1 MRSRLHK
8 KHLVMA
14 TVPAALIISAIPAGV
29 ATAASQSRAPSG
41 GASHQ
46 YIVILH
52 NQNGRLG
59 ARSAARRAAVAAE
72 QKPIISQLQSAGG
85 HEVASTSL
93 VNAVVVNTT
102 ASEAQTLAGNSAVA
116 EVVPNQ
122 VIPGPTLPRV
132 QGLAAAPK
140 AVRPNAFP
148 AGLCGTS
155 ATPQLNPEALVNIH
169 ASVPSKAADGAGLT
183 VATIADGLDPT
194 NPDFQRNTAYA
205 SGKSAAGS
213 PVVSQVDF
221 SGDAATVPTPGLEM
235 FLDASS
241 IAAQGNNVYDISQ
254 WLPSADPRKLPA
266 GCDIKIVGDAPGAK
280 VLALKVFSE
289 NNDTT
294 ISNFLQAINYAVS
307 TGGAKVINESFGSNN
322 VPDLAADVIRQAD
335 DAAVAAGVT
344 VVVSSGDAGVTSTI
358 GSPATDPNVIS
369 VGATTTFR
377 GYEQITTGGVNVS
390 GTTGSFVDNNIA
402 SLSSGGFAESGNTVD
417 LVAPGDSNWVLCDN
431 STLYT
436 LCTNADG
443 TASSPIQFVGG
454 TSEASPL
461 VAGAAADVIQA
472 YAHAHSGTDPTP
484 AQVKQIL
491 MSSATDINS
500 PASQQGAGLLN
511 VAAAIKLAKTINLPP
526 TTVGAITV
534 SPNQINIQQ
543 APGAT
548 TGQTISVTNT
558 GSSAATVNLSTR
570 ALTKQ
575 VANLTGSFCM
585 QPGTP
590 TTSCPADTGT
600 FTDGTGVQM
609 VYKKV
614 TFSVLATT
622 QPSRLSFSADYRI
635 FSTQTDLLNLALIE
649 PNGTYAANSDP
660 TGFSGFANV
669 QVSNPPSGTWTAL
682 LYTPKNVGTTVLGA
696 KGTIQWDAN
705 TSEFVAAGKLSATSL
720 TLAAGAT
727 GTATLSVTSPSSAG
741 DTEQSVV
748 VSSGSTHTTIP
759 VTVRTNVPTTL
770 ATGGTFN
777 GVLTGG
783 NGRGGA
789 PAQANYY
796 TFTVPAG
803 AHNIH
808 AEINLATD
816 PGDILTGYLI
826 DPNGQNL
833 GYSTNVTED
842 SLGNPVSTKSVDLY
856 HANPMPGTWTIAL
869 QWLNQVTGLELQEPF
884 SGTIGLG
891 ALSITNTLPNST
903 STALT
908 AGAHQFK
915 VTIKNTGKAPE
926 AYFVDPR
933 LSSTT
938 SLALPNQ
945 NVPST
950 NPPNTGVDAS
960 NMTLPL
966 AAVTASGGP
975 AYPYYFVPTETSQ
988 ISASLSA
995 SAPVNFDLS
1004 YTFNN
1009 FGDPDLEGAPSGT
1022 SPSVTFSAP
1031 EVTPGFW
1038 QLNPSE
1044 IGPYNTSTGAPTVT
1058 GVSASMSAV
1067 TKQFDPAVSSSTGD
1081 LWQTLESTSAT
1092 PPATNV
1098 VYIPAGATATI
1109 TVTITASGTSGQT
1122 FSGTLY
1128 VDDLTIAGFF
1138 VGFDLPNTDE
1148 VAAIPYRYK
1157 IS

>member
-1 MRSRLHK
+1 MRSRLRNK
-8 KHLVMA
+8 YLVMA
-14 TVPAALIISAIPAGV
+14 TVPAALITSAIPAGV
-29 ATAASQSRAPSG
+29 ATAANQSRALPD

-46 YIVILH
+46 YIVILR
-52 NQNGRLG
+52 NQNGGLDV
-59 ARSAARRAAVAAE
+59 RSAARRAAVAAE
-72 QKPIISQLQSAGG
+72 QTPLISQLIAAGG

-93 VNAVVVNTT
+93 VNAVIVSTT
-102 ASEAQTLAGNSAVA
+102 ASEARALAGNSAVA

-132 QGLAAAPK
+132 QGLTAGPS

-155 ATPQLNPEALVNIH
+155 ATPQLNPEALFNIH
-169 ASVPSKAADGAGLT
+169 ASVPSTAADGAGIT

-194 NPDFQRNTAYA
+194 NPDFQRNAAYGTANT
-205 SGKSAAGS
+205 

-241 IAAQGNNVYDISQ
+241 IAAQGNTPYDLSQ
-254 WLPSADPRKLPA
+254 WLPAGDPRKLPT
-266 GCDIKIVGDAPGAK
+266 GCDIKIVGDAPGAS

-294 ISNFLQAINYAVS
+294 TSNFLQAINYAVS
-307 TGGAKVINESFGSNN
+307 SGVKVINESFGSNN

-335 DAAVAAGVT
+335 DAAVTAGVT
-344 VVVSSGDAGVTSTI
+344 VVVSTGDAGVTSTI
-358 GSPATDPNVIS
+358 GSPATDPKVIS

-377 GYEQITTGGVNVS
+377 GYEQITTGGVAVA
-390 GTTGSFVDNNIA
+390 GTNGNFVDNNIA
-402 SLSSGGFAESGNTVD
+402 SLSSGGFAESGRTVD
-417 LVAPGDSNWVLCDN
+417 LVAPGDSNWTLCSNN

-436 LCTNADG
+436 DCTKGDFTGN
-443 TASSPIQFVGG
+443 SPIQFVGG

-472 YAHAHSGTDPTP
+472 YAGAHSNTDPTP
-484 AQVKQIL
+484 AVVKQIL

-500 PASQQGAGLLN
+500 SASQQGAGMLN
-511 VAAAIKLAKTINLPP
+511 LAAAISLAKTINPVSPP
-526 TTVGAITV
+526 SGPGAIAV
-534 SPNQINIQQ
+534 SPNHINIQQ
-543 APGAT
+543 KPAAT
-548 TGQTISVTNT
+548 TSKTISVTNT
-558 GSSAATVNLSTR
+558 SNSSATVTLSTR

-590 TTSCPADTGT
+590 TMSCPADTGT
-600 FTDGTGVQM
+600 FMDGSGVTE

-614 TFSVLATT
+614 TFSVPSTT
-622 QPSRLSFSADYRI
+622 QPSRLNFSADYQI
-635 FSTQTDLLNLALIE
+635 FSTQTDLLNLALLE
-649 PNGTYAANSDP
+649 PNGTYAAYSDP

-682 LYTPKNVGTTVLGA
+682 LYTPKNVGTVTLGA
-696 KGTIQWDAN
+696 KGTIQWEAN

-720 TLAAGAT
+720 TLAAGAS

-759 VTVRTNVPTTL
+759 VTVRTTVPTTS
-770 ATGGTFN
+770 TGGSFS

-783 NGRGGA
+783 NGRFGA
-789 PAQANYY
+789 PAQGNFY

-803 AHNIH
+803 TKNIH

-816 PGDILTGYLI
+816 PGDVLTGYLI

-856 HANPMPGTWTIAL
+856 HANPTPGKWTIAL
-869 QWLNQVTGLELQEPF
+869 QWLNQVTGLELTEPF
-884 SGTIGLG
+884 SGTIAFG
-891 ALSITNTLPNST
+891 ALPITNNLPSGATLNDFQTYNFQVMVKNS
-903 STALT
+903 
-908 AGAHQFK
+908 
-915 VTIKNTGKAPE
+915 GKAPE

-933 LSSTT
+933 LG
-938 SLALPNQ
+938 SLEPLNLPNQ
-945 NVPST
+945 NVPSAT
-950 NPPNTGVDAS
+950 NTGVDP
-960 NMTLPL
+960 NFMTLPL
-966 AAVTASGGP
+966 AAVTATGGP
-975 AYPYYFVPTETSQ
+975 AFPYYLVPTETSQ
-988 ISASLSA
+988 IRASLAA
-995 SAPVNFDLS
+995 SAPVNFDVS

-1009 FGDPDLEGAPSGT
+1009 FGDPDLEGAPPGT
-1022 SPSVTFSAP
+1022 SPSITYSAP
-1031 EVTPGFW
+1031 EISPGLW

-1044 IGPYNTSTGAPTVT
+1044 IGPYNTATGAPTVT
-1058 GVSASMSAV
+1058 GVSGLFGV
-1067 TKQFDPAVSSSTGD
+1067 TTKTFDQTVSSSTGD
-1081 LWQTLESTSAT
+1081 LWMSIEGLSGAAT
-1092 PPATNV
+1092 PD
-1098 VYIPAGATATI
+1098 YIPAGNTDTI
-1109 TVTITASGTSGQT
+1109 MVHITPNGPSGSTV
-1122 FSGTLY
+1122 SGTLY
-1128 VDDLTIAGFF
+1128 VDDLTIAGFN
-1138 VGFDLPNTDE
+1138 GIFDLPNTDE
-1148 VAAIPYRYK
+1148 VVAIPYSYT
-1157 IS
+1157 IH